1 MIPRPSRVWAITRRE
16 LQSELKGRR
25 WLSVPALLVALL
37 LPASM
42 LPSGGLRPDVT
53 FWVAGDV
60 PAEVLTLENVVVTD
74 HPSSLR
80 FDASEPDVLHLTGTS
95 LAPAIREA
103 LDARHPE
110 AVVRVERRSA
120 PSQFPRRGLL
130 LALLAASGLTASIA
144 SSIGTERSRRTLTT
158 LLAAAISPLEIV
170 LGKLLA
176 WGGLATFTTVLFT
189 GVAVLRGVLDP
200 GWWMLSVFL
209 APGATIALGLWS
221 VRQAPDVVSATT
233 TALRVMPLATM
244 AGGITAAVIGE
255 TNPLLGSMVPLGGLI
270 CTAGEM
276 WTLHP
281 ARDAL
286 VAAGST
292 LLATVAVVLHT
303 ASTLREDPDT
313 TPPGIGWTA
322 VPLPAALLLLSTFCT
337 FVAPRLWGLAG
348 NAAVTEDVTPDQGA
362 WLLAAICLSTLVV
375 VLLRQHRAGP
385 VIAQPPP
392 SARGVVGAFAAA
404 GLLVAA
410 GPWLAPL
417 ADGGSFTGVLAEAF
431 QTGLIPSVGVPAALA
446 LIASEEL
453 LFRGVL
459 APRIGHG
466 PAAAAWAIGKAPLD
480 PIGAF
485 LGGSAVG
492 LVGRAGGPAATIAMR
507 VAWFAGLAALS

>member
-1 MIPRPSRVWAITRRE
+1 MIPRPSRVWAVTRRE

-25 WLSVPALLVALL
+25 WISVPALLVALL
-37 LPASM
+37 LPAST
-42 LPSGGLRPDVT
+42 LPSAELRRDRT
-53 FWVAGDV
+53 FRVAGDV
-60 PAEVLTLENVVVTD
+60 PAEVQALENVVVTD
-74 HPSSLR
+74 HHTSLR
-80 FDASEPDVLHLTGTS
+80 FDASDPDVLRLTGTS
-95 LAPAIREA
+95 VAPAVREA
-103 LDARHPE
+103 LDARYPE
-110 AVVRVERRSA
+110 EVVRVERRSA

-144 SSIGTERSRRTLTT
+144 SSIGTERSRRTLST
-158 LLAAAISPLEIV
+158 LLAAAITPLEIV

-176 WGGLATFTTVLFT
+176 WGGLATITTVLFT
-189 GVAVLRGVLDP
+189 GVAVFRGVLDP

-221 VRQAPDVVSATT
+221 VRQSPDVVSATT
-233 TALRVMPLATM
+233 TALRVMPMATM
-244 AGGITAAVIGE
+244 AGGITASVLGE
-255 TNPLLGSMVPLGGLI
+255 TNPLLGAMVPLGGLI

-292 LLATVAVVLHT
+292 LLATAAVVLHT

-313 TPPGIGWTA
+313 TPPGVGWTA
-322 VPLPAALLLLSTFCT
+322 VPLPAGLLLISTFCT

-362 WLLAAICLSTLVV
+362 WLLTATCLATLAVL
-375 VLLRQHRAGP
+375 LLRQHRAGP
-385 VIAQPPP
+385 SIVQPPP
-392 SARGVVGAFAAA
+392 TVRALVGVVAGA

-431 QTGLIPSVGVPAALA
+431 QTGLVPSVGLPAAVA

-480 PIGAF
+480 PVGAF
-485 LGGSAVG
+485 LGGTAVG
-492 LVGRAGGPAATIAMR
+492 LVGRVGGPVATTVMR
-507 VAWFAGLAALS
+507 VGWFAGLAALS